1 MIKEIR
7 IENYKSIQKLKLEL
21 GHITVLIGE
30 NGCGKSNILEAIA
43 LSAAAASDKLD
54 NEFLAPRGIRETEPQ
69 LMRSAFDKDNV
80 TKEIKISLK
89 GDDEFIFDCS
99 LHNDNKPYA
108 KWINSLANISN
119 DVFKS
124 SQLSESDKKII
135 AGLLVSLGII
145 YKPTRHVASIIAISL
160 LINELIESNSKGSE
174 IISEEIDEELL
185 NGKIEQLDKNLP
197 YLQEFIIYSPEYHC
211 LRNFKEEGQIQPLG
225 INGEGLFKLLTVLNL
240 VQNKDKLDEIKEKL
254 KLMGWFKDFQ
264 VPQNFPISEKAIQI
278 EDRYLDQEVTFDQRS
293 TNEGF
298 LFLLFYFCLF
308 ISEDTPPFFAID
320 NIDAS
325 LNPKLC
331 RRLIK
336 ELVSLAKKYD
346 KQVILTTHNPAILDG
361 LNLDDDE
368 QRLFVVSRNKS
379 GYTRARR
386 FFKPETPAGKKLVR
400 MSEAFL
406 RGYIGGLPK
415 SF

>member
-1 MIKEIR
+1 MIKEIY

-21 GHITVLIGE
+21 GRVTVLIGE

-69 LMRSAFDKDNV
+69 LMRAAFDKDNV

-99 LHNDNKPYA
+99 LHNENKAYA

-124 SQLSESDKKII
+124 SQLSESNKKII

-145 YKPTRHVASIIAISL
+145 YKPTRHVASIIAIGL
-160 LINELIESNSKGSE
+160 LIDELIKSNSKGSG
-174 IISEEIDEELL
+174 IISEGIDEELL
-185 NGKIEQLDKNLP
+185 KEKLEQLDKNLP

-211 LRNFKEEGQIQPLG
+211 LRNLKEEGQIQPLG

-240 VQNKDKLDEIKEKL
+240 DKNKLDEIKEKL

-264 VPQNFPISEKAIQI
+264 VPQNLSISERAIQI
-278 EDRYLDQEVTFDQRS
+278 EDRYLDQELTFDQRS

-325 LNPKLC
+325 LNPRLC
-331 RRLIK
+331 RRLIT

-386 FFKPETPAGKKLVR
+386 FLKPETPAGEKLVR

>member
-7 IENYKSIQKLKLEL
+7 IENYKSLQKLKLEL
-21 GHITVLIGE
+21 GRVTVLIGE

-43 LSAAAASDKLD
+43 LSAAAAGDKLD

-69 LMRSAFDKDNV
+69 LMRAAFEKENV
-80 TKEIKISLK
+80 LQPIKISF
-89 GDDEFIFDCS
+89 GENDQIYFDYV
-99 LHNDNKPYA
+99 LQNKNEPYA
-108 KWINSLANISN
+108 KWTNETLIFSQIADLDSL
-119 DVFKS
+119 
-124 SQLSESDKKII
+124 LKK
-135 AGLLVSLGII
+135 VSLSLKEQESKESSSI
-145 YKPTRHVASIIAISL
+145 KAPLSIIKAIKG
-160 LINELIESNSKGSE
+160 IESISREFNTNMLKGSE
-174 IISEEIDEELL
+174 NFLSSLSYLEESI
-185 NGKIEQLDKNLP
+185 KNFL
-197 YLQEFIIYSPEYHC
+197 IYSPEYQC

-225 INGEGLFKLLTVLNL
+225 INGEGLFKLLQVLSL
-240 VQNKDKLDEIKEKL
+240 DKNKDRLNEIKEKL

-264 VPQNFPISEKAIQI
+264 VPNNLFIGERAIQI
-278 EDRYLDQEVTFDQRS
+278 EDRYLDRKMTFDQRS

-308 ISEDTPPFFAID
+308 ISEETPPFFAID

-325 LNPKLC
+325 FNPRLC
-331 RRLIK
+331 RRLIT

-346 KQVILTTHNPAILDG
+346 KQVIFTTHNPAILDG

-368 QRLFVVSRNKS
+368 QRLFVVSRNRS
-379 GYTRARR
+379 GYTRIRR
-386 FFKPETPAGKKLVR
+386 FLKPETPAGEKLVR

>member
-1 MIKEIR
+1 M
-7 IENYKSIQKLKLEL
+7 
-21 GHITVLIGE
+21 
-30 NGCGKSNILEAIA
+30 
-43 LSAAAASDKLD
+43 
-54 NEFLAPRGIRETEPQ
+54 
-69 LMRSAFDKDNV
+69 
-80 TKEIKISLK
+80 LK
-89 GDDEFIFDCS
+89 GK
-99 LHNDNKPYA
+99 L
-108 KWINSLANISN
+108 
-119 DVFKS
+119 
-124 SQLSESDKKII
+124 
-135 AGLLVSLGII
+135 
-145 YKPTRHVASIIAISL
+145 
-160 LINELIESNSKGSE
+160 
-174 IISEEIDEELL
+174 
-185 NGKIEQLDKNLP
+185 EQLDKNLP

-240 VQNKDKLDEIKEKL
+240 DKNKDKLDEIKEKL

-264 VPQNFPISEKAIQI
+264 VSNHSSVGDRSIQI
-278 EDRYLDQEVTFDQRS
+278 ADRYLAQEVTFDQRS

-308 ISEDTPPFFAID
+308 ISEDTPKFFAID

-336 ELVSLAKKYD
+336 ELVNLAKKYD
-346 KQVILTTHNPAILDG
+346 KQVIFTTHNPAILDG

-386 FFKPETPAGKKLVR
+386 FLKPETPAGEKLVR

-406 RGYIGGLPK
+406 RGYLGGLPK

>member
-21 GHITVLIGE
+21 GRVTVLIGE

-69 LMRSAFDKDNV
+69 LMRAAFDKENV
-80 TKEIKISLK
+80 LLPIKISF
-89 GDDEFIFDCS
+89 GENEEIYFDYA
-99 LHNDNKPYA
+99 LQNKNESYT
-108 KWINSLANISN
+108 KWINETPRVDMSTFEKNLST
-119 DVFKS
+119 
-124 SQLSESDKKII
+124 LSEKF
-135 AGLLVSLGII
+135 
-145 YKPTRHVASIIAISL
+145 ASIG
-160 LINELIESNSKGSE
+160 ELSE
-174 IISEEIDEELL
+174 DLAL
-185 NGKIEQLDKNLP
+185 KIEEVRKASKQVELSATSEKN
-197 YLQEFIIYSPEYHC
+197 YLKEFIIYSPEYHC
-211 LRNFKEEGQIQPLG
+211 LRTFKEEGQIQPLG

-240 VQNKDKLDEIKEKL
+240 DKNKAQLDEIKEKL

-264 VPQNFPISEKAIQI
+264 MPNNLFIGERAIQI
-278 EDRYLDQEVTFDQRS
+278 EDRYLDQEITFDQRS

-308 ISEDTPPFFAID
+308 ISEDTPKFFAID

-336 ELVSLAKKYD
+336 ELVNLAKKYD
-346 KQVILTTHNPAILDG
+346 KQVIFTTHNPAILDG

-368 QRLFVVSRNKS
+368 QRLFVVSRNKL

-386 FFKPETPAGKKLVR
+386 FLKPETPAGEKLVR

-406 RGYIGGLPK
+406 RGYLGGLPK